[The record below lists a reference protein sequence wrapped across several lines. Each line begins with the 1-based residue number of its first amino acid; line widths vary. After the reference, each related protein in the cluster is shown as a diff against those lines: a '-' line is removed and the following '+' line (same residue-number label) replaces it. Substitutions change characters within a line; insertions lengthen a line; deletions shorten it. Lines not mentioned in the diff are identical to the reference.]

1 MKKLLIF
8 MLPLFVL
15 WSCSDDDKAPADAND
30 NFITELSLTVSDGTV
45 YEAAI
50 VDDEI
55 TMTVPYTVS
64 LDGAMASIVYTPS
77 ATIFPNPK
85 EITNWDEERIFRVVS
100 YNGEERRYTY
110 LVEKAEISE
119 EGDVEL
125 KTSADIASFA
135 AKGTSMIK
143 GNLTIGSDNGEE
155 IKSLEGLENL
165 KEISGSLIILNSFT
179 GEDLTGLDNL
189 RTIGGL
195 KIGDAESYSSVPLE
209 YISLNALKKIEGDF
223 NVFNNNL
230 KYIDLKDVE
239 TIEGSLNIGSS
250 SLVSIQGGK
259 LINIDGDYYVTSVS
273 NGNPGGEMTQ
283 FSLPELRS
291 VEGKLS
297 AEMQSN
303 LREISFPKLVSA
315 GSIIFEK
322 TPLSLATV
330 SFPEIEKINGDCNF
344 ISQSAFQAIGS
355 SYSGNTVLK
364 DFEGFDKLKNISGNL
379 KVSFFTATTNIPNI
393 SAASV
398 KNVYLEYLSGLETVN
413 LISTEFDNSEQNCKV
428 EMTRMSPTKI
438 VGHQRM
444 DCEFRFIEM
453 YFLESNGLPSFS
465 DVDEV
470 NGLYISGVVTTNR
483 EYTTTLKK
491 INGNLY
497 FDLFWD
503 VLEDKISFP
512 NLTKVDGYVYIT
524 GADQYSTINLSMP
537 LLETVGGQ
545 MYVGGTGLNNYN
557 LSSIKN
563 VSVGITTTVL
573 DIDDSS
579 DMFFNDFGNGYGL
592 NLHLTTPGNSFLPNL
607 TTVGGNGLRL
617 NITDMFNGNPV
628 TTIELKS
635 LKTISNS
642 LVLESTVWGDANV
655 NMLSFPNLNSVDK
668 ISISS
673 LSALSDFTTFG
684 HLFTDGKISSESDWN
699 VTGCLYNPSFN
710 DMKAG
715 KCKPSESALT
725 NLSKTIE
732 SRKAA
737 IKKLSRSLKK

>member
-30 NFITELSLTVSDGTV
+30 NFITELSLTVSDGTA
-45 YEAAI
+45 YEATI
-50 VDDEI
+50 VEDEI

-64 LDGAMASIVYTPS
+64 LDGAMASMVYTPS
-77 ATIFPNPK
+77 ATIFPNPQ

-100 YNGEERRYTY
+100 YNGEERKYTY

-250 SLVSIQGGK
+250 SLVSVQGGK

-291 VEGKLS
+291 VGGKLS

-344 ISQSAFQAIGS
+344 LSQSVFQIIGS

-364 DFEGFDKLKNISGNL
+364 NFEGFEKLKNISGNL

-398 KNVYLEYLSGLETVN
+398 KNVYLEYLSDLETVN
-413 LISTEFDNSEQNCKV
+413 LTSTEFDNSEQNCKV

-444 DCEFRFIEM
+444 DCEFRFMDM
-453 YFLESNGLPSFS
+453 YFLKSNGLPSLS
-465 DVDEV
+465 NVDEV
-470 NGLYISGVVTTNR
+470 NGLYIFGVVTTNR

-491 INGNLY
+491 INGNLH
-497 FDLFWD
+497 FDFVWD
-503 VLEDKISFP
+503 VVEDKISFP
-512 NLTKVDGYVYIT
+512 NLTKVDGYVYIA
-524 GADQYSTINLSMP
+524 GAEKSATFDLSMP

-545 MYVGGTGLNNYN
+545 MYVGGGGAGLNNYD

-563 VSVGITTTVL
+563 VSVGVTTTVL
-573 DIDDSS
+573 DIDESS
-579 DMFFNDFGNGYGL
+579 DMILKDFGKGYGL
-592 NLHLTTPGNSFLPNL
+592 NLHLTTAGNFLPNL

-617 NITDMFNGNPV
+617 NVTPKYYGNYIKN
-628 TTIELKS
+628 IEFKS
-635 LKTISNS
+635 LKTVSNS
-642 LVLESTVWGDANV
+642 LVLESTGWGDKNV
-655 NMLSFPNLNSVDK
+655 NMLSFPSLNSVDK

-673 LSALSDFTTFG
+673 LGALGDFTTFG

-715 KCKPSESALT
+715 KYKPSLT
-725 NLSKTIE
+725 E
-732 SRKAA
+732 
-737 IKKLSRSLKK
+737 